1 MSDPNAAPEPRDIK
15 VLETAEDIQARR
27 EQVLQRYEQFKD
39 AAKQRRDKLED
50 ARAFQY
56 FKRDA
61 DEIEAW
67 IYEKL
72 QTANEDSYKDTT
84 NLQAKIQKHEAFEAE
99 VAAHYNAITN
109 LDDAGFKLIGDG
121 HYNSQIIQER
131 LDEIHRLWEEL
142 KSRLQAKNLRLQQT
156 LRLVKFVRDCDEFIF
171 WINDKEAF
179 VNSQETGIDL
189 EHVQVLQKKYEEFQK
204 DLSNHEDQMIELNR
218 RADELVVDAHPDVTQ
233 IRTKQKE
240 VNDAWNRLRQNA
252 SQRQERLF
260 GAHEVQRLNRDIDE
274 AISWISEKDSIIS
287 SDDYGRDLANVQ
299 SLQRK
304 HDAVE
309 RDLAALADKVE
320 GLTREGQRLAASTP
334 DSPDEQ
340 LNFKLEELTN
350 HWSNLKQKAQ
360 QRKER
365 LSESY
370 KLQSFL
376 SDHRDLMNWYNEMS
390 TVMQVDEL
398 AKDVSGAEALIERHS
413 EHKGELESRDDSLT
427 KTVKS
432 GHELLIHTEES
443 GSSLTESKS
452 LITEKLSQLEMERE
466 RLGQKWTE
474 KQAFFLQSLEFLL
487 FMRDAEQADTWI
499 TKQESFL
506 ANDNLGESLDDVEAL
521 LKKHEDFEKSLAA
534 QEEKAKYLEEIAE
547 KLITDEAKNYAR
559 EEIEVKRDYLRKRRM
574 TMQENADQ
582 RRSVLQEAFKY
593 YMFERDC
600 DELNGWINE
609 KFKIATSEEYL
620 DPSNLQAKQQKHSN
634 FEAEL
639 TAHQPRIE
647 ALCATGQQLVT
658 EEHYAKEKIGSRI
671 QTIMSQWDRLVDET
685 EQKGSKLKEA
695 TEGQSFNRNLE
706 DIDLWLSECEA
717 QLANEDLGKDLTSV
731 QNLQKKLK
739 DTESDI
745 IARKERVDAIQQQAK
760 VFEESDHFDKENI
773 CRKKETLMTKFNAL
787 FDPIQQRKAKLAE
800 SLQLQQLLRDIEDE
814 ETWIREKEPAIGSSS
829 TGNRGCDLIGV
840 KNLCQK
846 HHALMAELA
855 GHEPRIR
862 RTCNEAEDMI
872 QRAHFASADVKKR
885 VVALQTKW
893 QMLKDKAQQRKLD
906 LDDSLQAQQYFTD
919 AAEAE
924 SWMREKEPIVD
935 SKDYGKDEDAAEA
948 LLKKH
953 QALMTDIE
961 AYEST
966 IKTDLKEAA
975 SKCKSQTQQDR
986 QSIGPGA
993 FDAGRQCV
1001 IALYDYVEK
1010 SPREVSV
1017 KKGDV
1022 VTLINSNNKDW
1033 WKVEINDRQGFVPA
1047 AYMKKIETDFTLQ
1060 DGKEA
1065 EAANTSATNVA
1076 QRQVQIEAEY
1086 SKLIDLG
1093 RQRSDKLQE
1102 ACDAHRLVREAAD
1115 ITLWIQDKEK
1125 IASDDRLGESPDEVE
1140 LLTRRFD
1147 DFKKDLKVNEAR
1159 IVELN
1164 RIAEKLRAMNQPE
1177 SAKKI
1182 QDEIEI
1188 LNIKWTELQKVTAHR
1203 QHKLMS
1209 AHEVQRFQ
1217 RDADETM
1224 DWINEKNETLVD
1236 TELGQNL
1243 PTVKRLQRKHDG
1255 FERDLDALGERIREL
1270 DDVSQRLMNTHPDQ
1284 AEAIYQK
1291 QIKIQN
1297 AWTELTQKADAR
1309 KAKLLDSFDYQ
1320 SYMANF
1326 RDLNSWIKSMV
1337 SQVSSEELAKDVPGA
1352 EALLERNHE
1361 HRMEIDARG
1370 ETFQEFDDFGNQLIQ
1385 NNHYEADN
1393 IRDKLGNMQ
1402 IARDMLETAWKQRQD
1417 KLDQCLELQLFNR
1430 DCETAEQWMK
1440 SRENALKDDNSKN
1453 GAESVEAAIKRHE
1466 DFDRAINAQEEKIAN
1481 LQTFANTLIANDH
1494 YDKDNVMDRIDLV
1507 LERWQKLRQALL
1519 EHRSKLGE
1527 SQTLQDFSRDADE
1540 VEAWIMEKLQAT
1552 SDETVKDAANIQS
1565 KQQKHQVLDAE
1576 LAANSD
1582 RIHSVLNMG
1591 KNLIGNDK
1599 CSGLEGEVDNRLAR
1613 ITEHWEFLVQKS
1625 TEKNLKLKEASRQ
1638 QTFNAGV
1645 KDIEFWLGLV
1655 ENQLQN
1661 EEYGRDLASVQNLL
1675 KKHQL
1680 IEADVQSHEEQ
1691 IKELNTTAD
1700 QFINNNLFDTEAI
1713 KDTISSINQRSDA
1726 VKEQALQRR
1735 NRLSEANTLF
1745 QFFRDLDDEE
1755 AWIKEKKLLV
1765 GSEDYGRDLTG
1776 VQNLRKKHKRLE
1788 AELVSHEPN
1797 IQLIQ
1802 ELASKLLNES
1812 NIGTSDIEK
1821 RQNQLATNW
1830 QELKN
1835 LTQDRGQKLEE
1846 SLAYQNWR
1854 AAIEEELSW
1863 INEKQ
1868 HVISSSEC
1876 GNTLAA
1882 AQGLIKKHD
1891 AFETDFN
1898 VHKERVDDIVSQG
1911 NALIEQNNHHAQSIS
1926 ESLETA
1932 REMISK
1938 LSENSQTRKE
1948 RLQENWAMLQFFWKA
1963 DVVESWILEK
1973 QAQLRSD
1980 DCGHNLSSVQNLLAK
1995 HDTFNSGL
2003 QAFENEGIKTIKQL
2017 KDQLSSSL
2025 SNSSSSSVEETQ
2037 RINHKFENVIE
2048 RWQSLLAASDSRR
2061 SQLRVAE
2068 GKFRDI
2074 EELYL
2079 LFAKKAS
2086 TFNSWFENAEED
2098 LTDPVRCN
2106 STEEIH
2112 ELIKA
2117 HERFLS
2123 TLENALTD
2131 FEDLQELDKKI
2142 NKLEMG
2148 ANPYTWFTMDTL
2160 RDTWRS
2166 LQKAIKEREADLQL
2180 EKKRQEENDVL
2191 RQQFAGLAS
2200 EFYKWLTDTRNEMM
2214 EIGSISSSLE
2224 TQLQATKQKSD
2235 EIRSVK
2241 QQFKR
2246 IEDLSSKLE
2255 ERLILDNKYTE
2266 HSTLSLAQAWDQLD
2280 QLGMRM
2286 QHNLEQQ
2293 IQARNQSGVT
2303 EQSLREFSMMFKHFD
2318 REKTG
2323 RLDHDQFKSCLRA
2336 LGYDLPT
2343 GEADETFETILEIV
2357 DPNRDGFVNL
2367 QDYMAFMISRET
2379 DNISS
2384 VDDVINAFKALTEN
2398 SERPYITREELAA
2411 NLPPDQAE
2419 YCIRKMN
2426 PYKDKTGREIL
2437 NSYDFEEFTHSL
2449 FSN

>member
-1 MSDPNAAPEPRDIK
+1 MSDPTATPVVEPRDIK

-27 EQVLQRYEQFKD
+27 EQVLQRYEQFKES
-39 AAKQRRDKLED
+39 AKQRRDKLED

-109 LDDAGFKLIGDG
+109 LDDSGNKLIKDG
-121 HYNSQIIQER
+121 HYASQTIQER

-142 KSRLQAKNLRLQQT
+142 KSRLQAKSLRLQQT

-171 WINDKEAF
+171 WINDKETF
-179 VNSQETGIDL
+179 VNSEETGHDL

-204 DLSNHEDQMIELNR
+204 DLSNHEDQIIELNR
-218 RADELVVDAHPDVTQ
+218 RGDDLVVVEVHPDASQ
-233 IRTKQKE
+233 IRAKQKE

-274 AISWISEKDSIIS
+274 AISWINEKDLIIS
-287 SDDYGRDLANVQ
+287 SDDYGKDLANVQ

-309 RDLAALADKVE
+309 RDLAALADKVD
-320 GLTREGQRLAASTP
+320 GLTREGERLAKDTN
-334 DSPDEQ
+334 DQQ
-340 LNFKLEELTN
+340 LNSKLQELGN
-350 HWSNLKQKAQ
+350 YWSNLKQKAQ
-360 QRKER
+360 ERKQR
-365 LSESY
+365 LAESY
-370 KLQSFL
+370 MLQSFL
-376 SDHRDLMNWYNEMS
+376 SDHRDLMNWYHEMS
-390 TVMQVDEL
+390 TVMTVDES

-413 EHKGELESRDDSLT
+413 EHKSELESRDDSLT
-427 KTVKS
+427 KTVKN
-432 GHELLIHTEES
+432 GHELLIHHED
-443 GSSLTESKS
+443 KQ
-452 LITEKLSQLEMERE
+452 LINEKLTQLESERQ
-466 RLGQKWTE
+466 RLGQMWSE
-474 KQAFFLQSLEFLL
+474 KQQFFMQCLEFQL

-534 QEEKAKYLEEIAE
+534 QEEKAKYLEEIAQN
-547 KLITDEAKNYAR
+547 LINDETKNYAR
-559 EEIEVKRDYLRKRRM
+559 EEIVIKRDYLRERR
-574 TMQENADQ
+574 TNMQQKAEQ
-582 RRSVLQEAFKY
+582 RRILLQEAFRY

-609 KFKIATSEEYL
+609 KFKIAKSEEYL

-647 ALCATGQQLVT
+647 SLCASGQQLVQ
-658 EEHYAKEKIGSRI
+658 EEHYAKEKIDQRI
-671 QTIMSQWDRLVDET
+671 TTIMSQWDRLVDAT
-685 EQKGSKLKEA
+685 EQKGSRLKEA

-717 QLANEDLGKDLTSV
+717 QLSNEDLGKDLTSV

-745 IARKERVDAIQQQAK
+745 IARKERIDAIQQAARQ
-760 VFEESDHFDKENI
+760 FEDSGHFDAQNI
-773 CRKKETLMTKFNAL
+773 ARRQNALVNKFNSL
-787 FDPIQQRKAKLAE
+787 FEPIASRKAKLAE

-814 ETWIREKEPAIGSSS
+814 ETWIREKEPAIGTSSS
-829 TGNRGCDLIGV
+829 SSRGRDLIGV

-846 HHALMAELA
+846 HQALMAELA

-885 VVALQTKW
+885 VVALQNKW
-893 QMLKDKAQQRKLD
+893 QLLKDKAQQRKQD
-906 LDDSLQAQQYFTD
+906 LDDQLQAQQYFTD

-966 IKTDLKEAA
+966 INVDLRDAA

-986 QSIGPGA
+986 QSIGPGSLI
-993 FDAGRQCV
+993 DPLAGRQCV

-1022 VTLINSNNKDW
+1022 LTLINSNNKDW

-1047 AYMKKIETDFTLQ
+1047 AYVKKIETDVALQ
-1060 DGKEA
+1060 DGQSQDHS
-1065 EAANTSATNVA
+1065 AAQSSSALSNVA
-1076 QRQVQIEAEY
+1076 SRQQQIENEY
-1086 SKLIDLG
+1086 QRLLSLG
-1093 RQRSDKLQE
+1093 RQRSEKLQE

-1115 ITLWIQDKEK
+1115 LTMWILDKEK
-1125 IASDDRLGESPDEVE
+1125 IACEDRLGESPDEVE

-1164 RIAEKLRAMNQPE
+1164 RIAQKLREMNQPE

-1224 DWINEKNETLVD
+1224 DWINEKNETINSD
-1236 TELGQNL
+1236 FEYGHDL
-1243 PTVKRLQRKHDG
+1243 PSVKRLQRKHDG

-1297 AWTELTQKADAR
+1297 AWTEVTQKADAR
-1309 KAKLLDSFDYQ
+1309 KSKLLDSFDYQ

-1326 RDLNSWIKSMV
+1326 RDLNSWINSMV

-1385 NNHYEADN
+1385 NNHYESDN
-1393 IRDKLGNMQ
+1393 IRNKLDEMQ
-1402 IARDMLETAWKQRQD
+1402 KARDMLEMAWKQRQD

-1440 SRENALKDDNSKN
+1440 SRENALKDDNNKN

-1494 YDKDNVMDRIDLV
+1494 YDKDNVQDRINLV
-1507 LERWQKLRQALL
+1507 LERWQLLRQALL

-1552 SDETVKDAANIQS
+1552 SDESVKDAANIQS

-1582 RIHSVLNMG
+1582 RIQTVLSMG

-1599 CSGLEGEVDNRLAR
+1599 CPGLEGEVDNRLAR
-1613 ITEHWEFLVQKS
+1613 ITEQWEFLVQKS
-1625 TEKNLKLKEASRQ
+1625 TEKNLKLKEASKQ

-1680 IEADVQSHEEQ
+1680 IEADVLSHEEQ
-1691 IKELNTTAD
+1691 IKELNATAE
-1700 QFINNNLFDTEAI
+1700 QFIANNLFDTEAI
-1713 KDTISSINQRSDA
+1713 RATISSINERSNV
-1726 VKEQALQRR
+1726 VKNLAAQRR

-1797 IQLIQ
+1797 IQQIQ
-1802 ELASKLLNES
+1802 NLASKLLNES
-1812 NIGTSDIEK
+1812 NIGTRDIEK
-1821 RQNQLATNW
+1821 RQQQLASNW
-1830 QELKN
+1830 EELKN
-1835 LTQDRGQKLEE
+1835 LTDERGQRLDE

-1898 VHKERVDDIVSQG
+1898 VHKERVEEIVKQG
-1911 NALIEQNNHHAQSIS
+1911 NQLIESNNHHSQHVQ
-1926 ESLETA
+1926 ESLQVA
-1932 REMISK
+1932 RDMTDK
-1938 LSENSQTRKE
+1938 LSNNSQHRKE

-1995 HDTFNSGL
+1995 HDTFVSGL
-2003 QAFENEGIKTIKQL
+2003 QAFENEGIKTIINL
-2017 KDQLSSSL
+2017 KDQLSQSTSHEESL
-2025 SNSSSSSVEETQ
+2025 
-2037 RINHKFENVIE
+2037 RIKQKFDNVIE

-2068 GKFRDI
+2068 AKFRDI

-2106 STEEIH
+2106 STDEIH

-2123 TLENALTD
+2123 TLDNALVD
-2131 FEDLQELDKKI
+2131 FDELQELDKKI
-2142 NKLEMG
+2142 KQLEMG
-2148 ANPYTWFTMDTL
+2148 PNPYTWFTMDTL

-2166 LQKAIKEREADLQL
+2166 LQKAIKDREADLQI

-2191 RQQFAGLAS
+2191 RQKFAELAS
-2200 EFYKWLTDTRNEMM
+2200 EFYKWLTDTRNDMM

-2224 TQLQATKQKSD
+2224 TQLNATKQKSD

-2336 LGYDLPT
+2336 LGYDLPVVEP
-2343 GEADETFETILEIV
+2343 GQKEAVIENILDTV

-2367 QDYMAFMISRET
+2367 QDYMAFMINKET

-2398 SERPYITREELAA
+2398 GERPYITREELAS

-2426 PYKDKTGREIL
+2426 PYKDKTGREL
-2437 NSYDFEEFTHSL
+2437 YNTYDYEEFTHSL